1 MRVRIFLPLPNA
13 RMGEWSKPKVCKT
26 FFRWFESSYVLK
38 TCEFIMD
45 NWEILKEKLNEQIAD
60 CRKYGSRFQRPYR
73 EVLKMMAA
81 IENGTQD
88 VLKPCNCSWKT
99 QEEIDKIYKED

>member
-1 MRVRIFLPLPNA
+1 MVRQRSA
-13 RMGEWSKPKVCKT
+13 KPSNGVIPDAGSNPAMYST
-26 FFRWFESSYVLK
+26 
-38 TCEFIMD
+38 MN
-45 NWEILKEKLNEQIAD
+45 NWEILKEKLNEQIVD

-88 VLKPCNCSWKT
+88 ELKPCNCSWKT
-99 QEEIDKIYKED
+99 EEEIKKLYKDE

>member
-1 MRVRIFLPLPNA
+1 MVRQRSA
-13 RMGEWSKPKVCKT
+13 KPSNGVT
-26 FFRWFESSYVLK
+26 PDAGSNPAMYS
-38 TCEFIMD
+38 TMN
-45 NWEILKEKLNEQIAD
+45 NWEILKEKLNEQIVD

-88 VLKPCNCSWKT
+88 ELKPCNCSWKT